1 MEFNSAS
8 SSFQPLRTALAGG
21 LAAAG
26 PTHIVYGRVERL
38 GESSTSTSGLSE
50 STPGS
55 AGQKR
60 TQSLPCPESLRT
72 QRQDIVYV
80 NSSSSAS
87 SLRGDAAQTQSGES
101 AEHGLTQE
109 FRLAENSTSQNKSI
123 NLEAAEAPSAVE
135 PASAAAAEAQG
146 LPSPGS
152 AAHDLGKCKP
162 CLFLVESI
170 GCISGE
176 GCAFCHFP
184 HNRRTM
190 PRPSKGKR
198 DRFRKY
204 LEKIDVKPKATTG
217 QSQQGT
223 SSQPS
228 MLVTL

>member
-1 MEFNSAS
+1 MSMAGAAS
-8 SSFQPLRTALAGG
+8 SVQPLGTAPSVLSV
-21 LAAAG
+21 AG
-26 PTHIVYGRVERL
+26 PTHIVYGSVERL
-38 GESSTSTSGLSE
+38 GESSSGTSGLSE
-50 STPGS
+50 TSHGS
-55 AGQKR
+55 VNKKR
-60 TQSLPCPESLRT
+60 TRSLPLPLRSN
-72 QRQDIVYV
+72 RQDIVYV

-87 SLRGDAAQTQSGES
+87 SLRGEAAPTHS
-101 AEHGLTQE
+101 AEPVEHSIPE
-109 FRLAENSTSQNKSI
+109 LAENSASQGKSI
-123 NLEAAEAPSAVE
+123 SLQAAEVPSPVE

-176 GCAFCHFP
+176 GCSFCHFP

-204 LEKIDVKPKATTG
+204 LEKIEVKPKTTTDQG
-217 QSQQGT
+217 QGGT
-223 SSQPS
+223 SAQPS